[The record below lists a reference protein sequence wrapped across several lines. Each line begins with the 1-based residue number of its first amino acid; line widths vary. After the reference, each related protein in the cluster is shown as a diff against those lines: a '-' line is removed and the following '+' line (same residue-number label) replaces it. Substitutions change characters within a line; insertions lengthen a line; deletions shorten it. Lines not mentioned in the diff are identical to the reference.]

1 MKLKTIIIAL
11 IFLPEP
17 AIAQDTVLQEMIP
30 VNISEQV
37 FVIDSQLGHSIHT
50 ENANPSK
57 EHVIEVNTIASW
69 KNPAARQDLFSEITH
84 SDAKIINDW
93 YKRIYESLRTQSIP
107 RKDELTSDMRLRS
120 NNELIERVNESHT
133 VLKIVLK
140 ETLQFTKERLPEIDM
155 LIRALKFEVSSD
167 MASKK
172 FDMTEVHAIKNNESS
187 VSRHSEVNDRLFL
200 KTGLRLPIDSGRLS
214 LVSESVARYGNV
226 SSFFSLYLG
235 GHFNNTVG
243 LAYDVNNDIHLRVE
257 RQTNQA
263 MNSMTS
269 NRSNERFSVNLI
281 HLVCN
286 F

>member
-37 FVIDSQLGHSIHT
+37 FVIDSQLGHYIHT
-50 ENANPSK
+50 EKANPSK

-172 FDMTEVHAIKNNESS
+172 FDMTEVQAIKNNESS

-243 LAYDVNNDIHLRVE
+243 LAYDFNNVIHLRVE

>member
-120 NNELIERVNESHT
+120 NNELIERVNDSHT